1 MTIRAKLY
9 ALVGIFFLALCAVWL
24 VAMRGMNQVK
34 IGGETYNSLAST
46 KDLVADTLPPP
57 VYVLEPYLVV
67 LQAAHETDPEA
78 RRRGL
83 EQLRKLRATYDD
95 RFAYWSKQ
103 LAGREDGQRAILA
116 RSNEDAAK
124 FFAIVDQ
131 DFAPALSAGDL
142 AKAQQVAYGPLK
154 ARYEAHRSSIDELV
168 VVATARSERAER
180 EATSVVSFATIATVV
195 AALLALALCGVL
207 GWFLSRDIT
216 VRLDTTVKSMRL
228 VAAGDLTVRVR
239 VQGTDELADAGN
251 CFNELAQQM
260 DDGMGRIRQVADD
273 VAAAASELSSAADQ
287 ISNSAQAQAAQLEE
301 TAANIEEITSTVRQN
316 AGNAQQA
323 SQLSEGS
330 REVAETGGRVVGNA
344 ISAMGDINAASDR
357 IANII
362 TTINEVAF
370 QTNLLALNAA
380 VEAAR
385 AGDQGRGFAV
395 VATEVRNLA
404 QRSAA
409 AAREIK
415 NLIQDSVQKVDRGA
429 ELVTSS
435 GETLQEI
442 VASVKRVTDIVSEIA
457 AASREQA
464 TGVEQVNGA
473 MSQMGAIT
481 QANAAQTEELSATA
495 SSMAD
500 LGRTLSDLV
509 GRFQVTAGGR
519 VAAAPA
525 ARLRVVAPTH
535 RASGVMRS
543 ERPAAP
549 RMAKASGS
557 RDGYEEL

>member
-9 ALVGIFFLALCAVWL
+9 SLIGIFFLALCAVWL

-34 IGGETYNSLAST
+34 IGGEQYTALSST
-46 KDLVADTLPPP
+46 KDLVADILPPP
-57 VYVLEPYLVV
+57 VYVVEPYLVV
-67 LQAAHETDPEA
+67 LQAANEADPEA
-78 RRRGL
+78 RRKDL
-83 EQLRKLRATYDD
+83 EHLRKLRATYDE
-95 RFAYWSKQ
+95 RFTFWSKQ
-103 LAGREDGQRAILA
+103 LSGREEGQRAILA
-116 RSNEDAAK
+116 RANDDAGK
-124 FFAIVDQ
+124 FFAIIDR
-131 DFAPALSAGDL
+131 DFAPALAAGDL
-142 AKAQQVAYGPLK
+142 PKAQQIAYGPLK
-154 ARYEAHRSSIDELV
+154 ARYEGHRSSIDELV
-168 VVATARSERAER
+168 GVATARSERAER
-180 EATSVVSFATIATVV
+180 EAQSVVSFASVTTIV
-195 AALLALALCGVL
+195 AALLALAVCSVL
-207 GWFLSRDIT
+207 GWFLSRDIGL
-216 VRLDTTVKSMRL
+216 RLDATVKSMRL
-228 VAAGDLTVRVR
+228 VAAGDLTAR
-239 VQGTDELADAGN
+239 VQVRGSDELADAGT
-251 CFNELAQQM
+251 CFNDLAQQM
-260 DDGMGRIRQVADD
+260 DDGMGRIRQVAGD

-287 ISNSAQAQAAQLEE
+287 ISNGAQAQAAQLEE

-330 REVAETGGRVVGNA
+330 REVAETGGRVVGSA

-362 TTINEVAF
+362 ATINEIAF

-415 NLIQDSVQKVDRGA
+415 ALIQDSVQKVDRGA
-429 ELVTSS
+429 ELVTNS
-435 GETLQEI
+435 GETLQDI

-464 TGVEQVNGA
+464 TGVEQVNSA

-500 LGRTLSDLV
+500 LGRTLSELV
-509 GRFQVTAGGR
+509 GRFRVTAEGR
-519 VAAAPA
+519 PAVAAPSRPRAVAPA
-525 ARLRVVAPTH
+525 H

-549 RMAKASGS
+549 RMSKAAGA
-557 RDGYEEL
+557 RGGYEEF

>member
-1 MTIRAKLY
+1 MTIRTKLY

-24 VAMRGMNQVK
+24 VAMRGMNQAK
-34 IGGETYNSLAST
+34 IGGDTYNSLSST

-57 VYVLEPYLVV
+57 VYVIEPYLVV
-67 LQAAHETDPEA
+67 LQAAYETDPET
-78 RRRGL
+78 RRKSL

-95 RFAYWSKQ
+95 RYAYWSKQ
-103 LAGREDGQRAILA
+103 LAGREEAQRVILA
-116 RSNEDAAK
+116 RSNDDAAK
-124 FFAIVDQ
+124 FFAIIDQ
-131 DFAPALSAGDL
+131 DFAPALSAGNL
-142 AKAQQVAYGPLK
+142 SKAQQVAHGPLK
-154 ARYEAHRSSIDELV
+154 ARYEAHRNAIDELV

-180 EATSVVSFATIATVV
+180 EATAVVSFATVATVI
-195 AALLALALCGVL
+195 AALLALAVCGVI
-207 GWFLSRDIT
+207 GWFLARDIT
-216 VRLDTTVKSMRL
+216 LRLDTTVKSMRL
-228 VAAGDLTVRVR
+228 VAAGDLTARVR
-239 VQGTDELADAGN
+239 VEGTDELADAGK
-251 CFNELAQQM
+251 CFNDLAQQM

-287 ISNSAQAQAAQLEE
+287 ISSGAQAQAAQLEE

-330 REVAETGGRVVGNA
+330 REVAETGGRVVGSA
-344 ISAMGDINAASDR
+344 VTAMGDINAASDR

-362 TTINEVAF
+362 TTINEIAF

-385 AGDQGRGFAV
+385 AGEQGRGFAV

-415 NLIQDSVQKVDRGA
+415 SLIQDSVQKVDRGA
-429 ELVTSS
+429 ELVTNS

-500 LGRTLSDLV
+500 LGRTLSELV
-509 GRFQVTAGGR
+509 GRFQVSMGGR
-519 VAAAPA
+519 PA
-525 ARLRVVAPTH
+525 ANQPHRLRLVQPPH
-535 RASGVMRS
+535 PASGIVRS
-543 ERPAAP
+543 ERPAAM
-549 RMAKASGS
+549 RAAKG
-557 RDGYEEL
+557 